1 MYLFTS
7 QRLGFRP
14 WIPEDVEKMHRLNI
28 NEKVMRY
35 FPKTLSKTETKAFVD
50 RMDLLYKQ
58 HGYCYF
64 AVDLLETTS
73 FIGFIG
79 LDIKTFKA
87 DFTPIQDIGWRL
99 APEYWGRG
107 HATEGA
113 KRCMKF
119 AREDLGWKEIYAI
132 APEVNTP
139 SIAVMKKLGME
150 KVKAFIHPQLEE
162 ASPLQPCVLYKA
174 TL

>member
-7 QRLGFRP
+7 QRLGFRT
-14 WIPEDVEKMHRLNI
+14 WVPEDVEKLHRLNS

-35 FPKTLSKTETKAFVD
+35 FPKTLSLTETKSYID
-50 RMDLLYKQ
+50 RMDRMYKK
-58 HGYCYF
+58 HGVCYF
-64 AVDLLETTS
+64 AVELLETSS

-79 LDIKTFKA
+79 LAYQELQVSFSPYK
-87 DFTPIQDIGWRL
+87 DIGWRL
-99 APEYWGRG
+99 APEYWGKG
-107 HATEGA
+107 YATEGA

-119 AREDLGWKEIYAI
+119 AREDLGWTEVYAI

-150 KVKAFIHPQLEE
+150 KVKSFIHPKLE
-162 ASPLQPCVLYKA
+162 ADSPLQPCVLYKKMF
-174 TL
+174 